1 MARISRRALMKLPQT
16 DETWQVA
23 VAQLRMWITPPDET
37 PRRPYT
43 IFVFSTDNGA
53 MMGADLVEFAPT
65 ADDVREV
72 LFKAMGKPAQ
82 EVGPARRPQAVGVP
96 DSALSGAL
104 AASLAELDVEV
115 FERELPEGFGEIV
128 RDLESHMR
136 GDRPEL
142 PGLLS
147 VKGVTPALADSFF
160 AAAAEFY
167 RAAPWV
173 HLTNNQIV
181 AVRHPAEPDFR
192 YAVVMGNGGVEYG
205 LAVYLKWSD
214 VEDMYAADH
223 PTETIPASGVHS
235 LFYDAINLFPFDDLD
250 ALQEYGWQ
258 IANERAYPIAVVV
271 DKALGPRRP
280 SLVDLLWYE
289 AALRAIPILVRDY
302 LKPDRQGDY
311 QPVEAP
317 IEVPTHAGPVS
328 VIVKY
333 PGGEILLADRP
344 AQEMDWIEDEDDEVA
359 EEMPF
364 FDRRGMEGMLA
375 QIVEGM
381 GEDAGP
387 GDPNL
392 DRAQEIMYQVWDERN
407 PAKRLAMAHKALSI
421 SPNCTDAYVLLAEE
435 EADTVG
441 RALEY
446 YQQGVAAGERALGP
460 DYFKHDVGHFWGI
473 LETRPYMRARKGLA
487 DTLWRLNRRE
497 EAVEHYRDMLRLNE
511 GDNQGIRYLLV
522 DLYLQL
528 DRDAD
533 AAKVLRKYRD
543 DWSAVWK
550 YTQALLE
557 FRKSGASARA
567 NNALAEASEQNTFVP
582 AYLVGKKRIPQTLP
596 EYIGIGDEPE
606 AIAYAADHLNHWR
619 RTPGAVD
626 WLTGRMAVQPP
637 APAPRAKPMPR
648 RESAGA
654 SKAKG
659 RGAGAARPKRKAK

>member
-1 MARISRRALMKLPQT
+1 
-16 DETWQVA
+16 
-23 VAQLRMWITPPDET
+23 
-37 PRRPYT
+37 
-43 IFVFSTDNGA
+43 
-53 MMGADLVEFAPT
+53 
-65 ADDVREV
+65 
-72 LFKAMGKPAQ
+72 
-82 EVGPARRPQAVGVP
+82 
-96 DSALSGAL
+96 
-104 AASLAELDVEV
+104 
-115 FERELPEGFGEIV
+115 
-128 RDLESHMR
+128 
-136 GDRPEL
+136 
-142 PGLLS
+142 
-147 VKGVTPALADSFF
+147 
-160 AAAAEFY
+160 
-167 RAAPWV
+167 
-173 HLTNNQIV
+173 
-181 AVRHPAEPDFR
+181 
-192 YAVVMGNGGVEYG
+192 
-205 LAVYLKWSD
+205 
-214 VEDMYAADH
+214 
-223 PTETIPASGVHS
+223 
-235 LFYDAINLFPFDDLD
+235 
-250 ALQEYGWQ
+250 
-258 IANERAYPIAVVV
+258 
-271 DKALGPRRP
+271 
-280 SLVDLLWYE
+280 
-289 AALRAIPILVRDY
+289 
-302 LKPDRQGDY
+302 
-311 QPVEAP
+311 
-317 IEVPTHAGPVS
+317 
-328 VIVKY
+328 
-333 PGGEILLADRP
+333 
-344 AQEMDWIEDEDDEVA
+344 
-359 EEMPF
+359 
-364 FDRRGMEGMLA
+364 
-375 QIVEGM
+375 M

-596 EYIGIGDEPE
+596 EYICIGDEPE

-637 APAPRAKPMPR
+637 APAPRAKPTPK
-648 RESAGA
+648 RESTGA